1 MIVKLTY
8 PVFDLLSCLST
19 MLLHGR
25 LVVNSSLLKAELAE
39 IDKTVFHGSLLKLMK
54 NVDE

>member
-19 MLLHGR
+19 ILLHGR
-25 LVVNSSLLKAELAE
+25 LVVNLFLLKAELAE
-39 IDKTVFHGSLLKLMK
+39 IDKKVFHGSLLKLMK